1 MDITYPCELDC
12 SSWAKVRKTA
22 TCAYCKDLF
31 TKPCTLIC
39 CHTFC
44 YSCIKSIKMCPTCKP
59 NEFFSF
65 KLLYFENHFIAR
77 LTKVVANQQK
87 VNQLCTDCIQNTTIC
102 KKCYIIGCYKCN
114 SQKLCVDKSRGHVC
128 HPVDLNNSPEELL
141 HLFSATEYCE
151 QHETNKLTIY
161 CYTCERMKCFEC
173 LQSCTKHKTSRFE
186 DRSKSIP
193 KLISSLDKVKEK
205 IVNQEST
212 FMQHKVKLD
221 ELFIEDFDK
230 AAKWFEHAYNCLFH
244 EKQNTVF
251 RLKVFQCAVNERIE
265 RFKSDLALLTQSTN
279 DFQTYFTLL
288 FEKSSDDERHSYKEN
303 TLEITYR
310 VSKLENAIKKI
321 ANQFE
326 NNLDHEKIFKKYFTL
341 THVCEGIAKC
351 DTKCK
356 KVDDLRSHLNTD
368 QKYKLEVIS
377 YCQAH
382 NDHDKLDTD
391 QIVVHGN
398 IYSMFSLPHVLSE
411 LVICAKR
418 PIASITKCASCI
430 SQLKLYNKMV
440 AMQDVKVELKDRGNE
455 IYKKVIYSIRTLFD
469 ISKISITNIETAIKY
484 LHKDN
489 RSMYFNKIQKNFT
502 ELESFA
508 GSIDDFQ
515 KLLETFSSELQS
527 LQTAHMDQLAN
538 IIYSNMLL
546 DITIDCQTYISS
558 VQQIVINI
566 QHSKTMIEKLS
577 CNENGEHTDI
587 YTEGFQIEMVSYYST
602 CVALHEVSSS
612 LVELIHNWIK

>member
-1 MDITYPCELDC
+1 MDVIFTLDC
-12 SSWAKVRKTA
+12 SSWANVRKTA

-44 YSCIKSIKMCPTCKP
+44 YSCIKSINECPTCKP

-87 VNQLCTDCIQNTTIC
+87 VNQSCTDCIQNTTIC
-102 KKCYIIGCYKCN
+102 TRCYIIGCYKCN
-114 SQKLCVDKSRGHVC
+114 RQKLCIDKSRGHVS

-161 CYTCERMKCFEC
+161 CYTCERMKCSEC
-173 LQSCTKHKTSRFE
+173 LLSCTKHKTSRLPNH
-186 DRSKSIP
+186 SKSIP
-193 KLISSLDKVKEK
+193 KLIASLDEVKEE
-205 IVNQEST
+205 ITNQESK
-212 FMQHKVKLD
+212 FVQHKAKLD
-221 ELFIEDFDK
+221 DLFVEDFDK

-251 RLKVFQCAVNERIE
+251 RLKVFQSAVNEQIE
-265 RFKSDLALLTQSTN
+265 RFKSDLAFLTQSAN
-279 DFQTYFTLL
+279 NFQTYFTLL

-303 TLEITYR
+303 TLQIIYR
-310 VSKLENAIKKI
+310 VKKLEDAIKKI
-321 ANQFE
+321 TNQFE
-326 NNLDHEKIFKKYFTL
+326 NSLGHEKVFQKYFTL
-341 THVCEGIAKC
+341 THACEGIAKC

-356 KVDDLRSHLNTD
+356 KVDDLRSHLNTE

-382 NDHDKLDTD
+382 DDHDKLATD

-398 IYSMFSLPHVLSE
+398 FYSMFSLPHALSE

-418 PIASITKCASCI
+418 PLASITKCASCV

-440 AMQDVKVELKDRGNE
+440 AMQNVKVELKKRGNE
-455 IYKKVIYSIRTLFD
+455 IYKKVIYSIQTLFD
-469 ISKISITNIETAIKY
+469 ISKISITNIETAIKH
-484 LHKDN
+484 LHKGDK
-489 RSMYFNKIQKNFT
+489 SMYINEIQKKFT

-508 GSIDDFQ
+508 GSMNDFQ

-527 LQTAHMDQLAN
+527 FQTAHMDQLAN
-538 IIYSNMLL
+538 VIYSNMLL

-558 VQQIVINI
+558 VQQIVVNI
-566 QHSKTMIEKLS
+566 RHSKAMIEKLLH
-577 CNENGEHTDI
+577 NENGEHLGNIATK
-587 YTEGFQIEMVSYYST
+587 GFQVKMVSYYST

-612 LVELIHNWIK
+612 LVELINNWIK